1 MSPCPFCSGA
11 LPAGARYCPTC
22 GSALPA
28 PAAVRE
34 ERKVV
39 TVAFADI
46 EGFTARSADLDPEDV
61 RALVRPFH
69 DLLRHEVERYGGT
82 LARIVGDAGMAVF
95 GYPTAH
101 EDDPE
106 RAVRAALGILA
117 GLEALNAARPGLDL
131 HARIGINTA
140 EAVVTYGSALEDAD
154 DLMGDGVNVAARIQA
169 IAPLDAV
176 VVGEETYRAT
186 RRTFIY
192 EGPAPATVKGK
203 TEPLTL
209 WRPVAPIARIDSL
222 LPDAGPFVG
231 RSIELAMLT
240 GIFERVRATGVVEVA
255 TIVAEAG
262 LGKSRLVREL
272 GRYIDALPVL
282 VTWRT
287 GRCLPF
293 GDGAGFWA
301 LGEIVKAHAG
311 ILETDDQPT
320 LRRKLDAVLV
330 EVDPSLRTWMADR
343 LALLVGLETDAEP
356 AAQAEA
362 FAAWRLFV
370 ESLAQAGPTVLV
382 IEDLHWAT
390 AALVAF
396 LEHLVDAVAGLPLFI
411 VTTARPE
418 VGEHHPAWLGRAR
431 RATVLSLTSL
441 LERDM
446 EALVAA
452 ALGGAAASVR
462 RAVLERADGSP
473 LYADQLA
480 GMLRDRADH
489 ADCAEAPMLDGAA
502 IPATV
507 AALIAA
513 RIDALPAP
521 EKDVLLAAS
530 VVGKRFWSG
539 AVAAASGRED
549 HDVDERLAELG
560 RRELV
565 RPVRPS
571 TMAGQAELSIWH
583 ALVRDV
589 AYGQLTR
596 ADRLAKHRAVAGW
609 IETIAGS
616 HAGDLAEMTAHHH
629 ATAFELA
636 VAMGSAADVAEL
648 RGPAARA
655 LLLAGSHA
663 LGVDTEAA
671 LALLRRSTEIAGPD
685 LPARAH
691 ALVAL
696 ATAEHDR
703 GRHPVAVELL
713 SEAVDLFRDAGD
725 ATSAADALID
735 LDHELYR
742 LGDPRARDV
751 LRDALATLEG
761 LTPGP
766 ALVRALS
773 RTSGDCLFRG
783 EVADA
788 VAFADRAIELSRQLA
803 VPPPSHAFEV
813 RGTARCLRGDAGGLD
828 DMRTA
833 LALDLER
840 SAGWR
845 AAASY
850 NDLGVTLRLYE
861 GPGQAREL
869 LELGARWAGARGIQD
884 GVLVNLA
891 SMLTV
896 LFEEGSFDEAL
907 AASEALEE
915 RVLAAGSPNL
925 LVEPRAV
932 RAAIHAL
939 RGDARAVADVLPW
952 LGSFPLGTG
961 QNEAISHALS
971 AAAMA
976 HAAIGEDDAA
986 RRLLTR
992 LEEVPFVKTDDAW
1005 AAPLC
1010 VMVRTAVGIGD
1021 AALGWRLLDGFAPV
1035 TPYGRHAV
1043 VAARAVLEEGAD
1055 VAAAAA
1061 SYADAAARWE
1071 AFGNVPERAHALEGA
1086 GRCLIALDARAEGIV
1101 RLGEARAIWSRVGA
1115 PARIAAIDDALAKAG
1130 QVARRPAPHGA
1141 G

>member
-1 MSPCPFCSGA
+1 
-11 LPAGARYCPTC
+11 
-22 GSALPA
+22 
-28 PAAVRE
+28 VRE

-39 TVAFADI
+39 TVAFADLV
-46 EGFTARSADLDPEDV
+46 GFTARSAALDPEDV

-69 DLLRHEVERYGGT
+69 ELLRREVERYGGT

-106 RAVRAALGILA
+106 RAVRAGLGILA
-117 GLEALNAARPGLDL
+117 GLAALNAARPDLDL
-131 HARIGINTA
+131 HVRIGMNTA

-169 IAPLDAV
+169 LAPMDSI
-176 VVGEETYRAT
+176 VVGEETFRST
-186 RRTFIY
+186 HRTFSY
-192 EGPAPATVKGK
+192 ARVTPTAVKGK
-203 TEPLTL
+203 PEPLAL
-209 WRPVAPIARIDSL
+209 WRPIGPIARIDG
-222 LPDAGPFVG
+222 PREDASPFVG

-255 TIVAEAG
+255 TIVADAG
-262 LGKSRLVREL
+262 LGKSRLIREL

-282 VTWRT
+282 VIWRT
-287 GRCLPF
+287 GRCLPY

-311 ILETDDQPT
+311 ILETDDQST
-320 LRRKLDAVLV
+320 LRAKLDAVLPD
-330 EVDPSLRTWMADR
+330 VDPTLRSWMADR
-343 LALLVGLETDAEP
+343 LAILVGLDTDAEP

-370 ESLAQAGPTVLV
+370 ESLAQESPTVVV

-396 LEHLVDAVAGLPLFI
+396 LEHLADAVAGLPLLI

-418 VGEHHPAWLGRAR
+418 VGERHPAWLGRAR
-431 RATVLSLTSL
+431 RATVLSLTAL

-446 EALVAA
+446 EVLVAA
-452 ALGGAAASVR
+452 ALGGAAPTVR

-473 LYADQLA
+473 LYAEQLA
-480 GMLRDRADH
+480 AMLRDRPDRADP
-489 ADCAEAPMLDGAA
+489 APLDGAA

-513 RIDALPAP
+513 RIDALPLP

-539 AVAAASGRED
+539 AVAAASGRD
-549 HDVDERLAELG
+549 GHDVDDRLVELG

-596 ADRLAKHRAVAGW
+596 ADRLAKHRAVARW
-609 IETIAGS
+609 IEATARP
-616 HAGDLAEMTAHHH
+616 HAGDLAEMTAHHY
-629 ATAFELA
+629 ATAFDLA
-636 VAMGSAADVAEL
+636 EATGSAADITEL

-663 LGVDTEAA
+663 LGVNTEAA

-703 GRHPVAVELL
+703 GHHPAAVERL
-713 SEAVDLFRDAGD
+713 SEAVALFRDAGD
-725 ATSAADALID
+725 ATAAADAMID
-735 LDHELYR
+735 LNHELYR
-742 LGDPRARDV
+742 LGDPRAREV
-751 LRDALATLEG
+751 LREALATLEG
-761 LTPGP
+761 QAPGP

-783 EVADA
+783 EVEDA
-788 VAFADRAIELSRQLA
+788 VAFADRAIELSGSIA
-803 VPPPSHAFEV
+803 VPRPSHAFEV

-861 GPGQAREL
+861 GPGHAREL
-869 LELGARWAGARGIQD
+869 LELGVRWAGARGIHD

-891 SMLTV
+891 SMQTV

-907 AASEALEE
+907 AASEALEA
-915 RVLAAGSPNL
+915 RVEAAGSPNL

-932 RAAIHAL
+932 RSAIHAL
-939 RGDARAVADVLPW
+939 RGDAALVADVLPW

-961 QNEAISHALS
+961 QNEAIVHALV

-976 HAAIGEDDAA
+976 RAALGEPDAS
-986 RRLLTR
+986 RGLLAR
-992 LEEVPFVKTDDAW
+992 LEEIPFARTDDAW
-1005 AAPLC
+1005 AAPLP

-1021 AALGWRLLDGFAPV
+1021 AALAMRLVDGFAPV

-1043 VAARAVLEEGAD
+1043 VTARAVLEEARGD

-1061 SYADAAARWE
+1061 SYAEAATRWE
-1071 AFGNVPERAHALEGA
+1071 AFGHVPEHAHALEGA
-1086 GRCLIALDARAEGIV
+1086 GRCLLALDARAPATAD
-1101 RLGEARAIWSRVGA
+1101 LGEARAIWSRIGA
-1115 PARIAAIDDALAKAG
+1115 RARVAAIDATL
-1130 QVARRPAPHGA
+1130 GA
-1141 G
+1141 AS